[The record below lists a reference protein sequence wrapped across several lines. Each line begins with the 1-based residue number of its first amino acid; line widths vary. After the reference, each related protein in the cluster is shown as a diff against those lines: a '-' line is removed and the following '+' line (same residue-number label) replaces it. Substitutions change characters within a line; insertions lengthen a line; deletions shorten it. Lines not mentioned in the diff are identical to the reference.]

1 LFSVDRVERSGASRT
16 ETTRRR
22 ANDDGVQQSAQVE
35 KKADKE
41 LRDVTAQRQLP
52 PNLIDDDN
60 DDDDE
65 DDVEITG
72 ARRVRKTQMPT
83 TLSLL
88 GYRQIT
94 IIMTPLYDVYES
106 LQHVINT
113 AYNNDSR
120 QQLVEQQ
127 IVIFEVSVDKKQSKA
142 IYNTEL
148 TINDTVFELTQI
160 VDYDMASHFNTR
172 FWLSVDEATYL
183 GDASLAGLYFLDAL
197 NNTGE

>member
-1 LFSVDRVERSGASRT
+1 M
-16 ETTRRR
+16 
-22 ANDDGVQQSAQVE
+22 
-35 KKADKE
+35 
-41 LRDVTAQRQLP
+41 
-52 PNLIDDDN
+52 
-60 DDDDE
+60 
-65 DDVEITG
+65 
-72 ARRVRKTQMPT
+72 QMPT

-148 TINDTVFELTQI
+148 TINDTVFDLTQI
-160 VDYDMASHFNTR
+160 VDCDMASHFNTR
-172 FWLSVDEATYL
+172 FWLSVDDEATYL

>member
-1 LFSVDRVERSGASRT
+1 MRAELKRHDE
-16 ETTRRR
+16 EQTTT
-22 ANDDGVQQSAQVE
+22 AFNKAHGVQVE

-41 LRDVTAQRQLP
+41 LRDVMAQRQLP
-52 PNLIDDDN
+52 PDLIDDDN

-65 DDVEITG
+65 DVEITG

-106 LQHVINT
+106 LQHIINT

-127 IVIFEVSVDKKQSKA
+127 IVIFEVTVDKKQSKA